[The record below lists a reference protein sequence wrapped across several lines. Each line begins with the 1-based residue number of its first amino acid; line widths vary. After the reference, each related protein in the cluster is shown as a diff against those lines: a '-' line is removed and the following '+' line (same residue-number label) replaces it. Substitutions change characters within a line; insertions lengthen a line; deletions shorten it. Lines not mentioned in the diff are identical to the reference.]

1 MKRENNIGKVLFS
14 SSGEMYSLKGL
25 CNLLTHLGKNT
36 GKCVDDPA
44 LECKV
49 PKTAGEYPENEH
61 KISGDRPE

>member
-1 MKRENNIGKVLFS
+1 MKKRHPAEKILFSASGNIYSLAGLGRLMAVLKENNR
-14 SSGEMYSLKGL
+14 
-25 CNLLTHLGKNT
+25 
-36 GKCVDDPA
+36 KCVDDPA